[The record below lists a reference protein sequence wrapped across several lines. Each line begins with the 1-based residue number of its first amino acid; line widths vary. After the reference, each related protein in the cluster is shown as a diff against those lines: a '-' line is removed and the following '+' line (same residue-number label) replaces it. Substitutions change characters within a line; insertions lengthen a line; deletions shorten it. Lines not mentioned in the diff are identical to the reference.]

1 MKIRVFLARI
11 HTEMCRCRGRS
22 VRRRGAGLVR
32 LVRQMEAERLEELSH
47 TLAAAAAGMQKCVV
61 CMWVRV
67 VYVGACCVCGCVV
80 CMWVRGVYVHVGL
93 LLWRFRIHVQLVQQ
107 VCKECVYCV

>member
-1 MKIRVFLARI
+1 V
-11 HTEMCRCRGRS
+11 RGVYVGACCVCGCVLCMW
-22 VRRRGAGLVR
+22 VRGVYVGAWCVCG
-32 LVRQMEAERLEELSH
+32 
-47 TLAAAAAGMQKCVV
+47 CVV